1 MNRRIRDF
9 ISRWVLADEEPK
21 ERTAGSIHIITPN
34 ARVELK
40 ANFNNKEDFERI
52 KSFVNNEANI
62 LFQEGNYEDL

>member
-1 MNRRIRDF
+1 MIRRIRDF
-9 ISRWVLADEEPK
+9 ICRWVLADEPSK
-21 ERTAGSIHIITPN
+21 ERTAGSIHIITPD

-62 LFQEGNYEDL
+62 LFSEREL

>member
-1 MNRRIRDF
+1 MKMYKSLRDF

-21 ERTAGSIHIITPN
+21 ERTAGSIHIITPD

-52 KSFVNNEANI
+52 KSFVNNEADI
-62 LFQEGNYEDL
+62 LFSEREL

>member
-9 ISRWVLADEEPK
+9 INRWVLAGEEPK
-21 ERTAGSIHIITPN
+21 GRTAGSIHIITPD

-62 LFQEGNYEDL
+62 LFSEKEL